1 MFRLLIINISLRAN
15 PKLKVMRKEHP
26 LSSTKF
32 PSLSSST
39 KETFS
44 RFYRKLQRWDAN
56 YKEGCVTFG
65 YCVCGFVFQLWWMC
79 CEKILYK
86 KEYTDFHS
94 NFLILSVRVW
104 WPSAEEPQENN
115 SRNYWELQGHQVAR
129 EEGIAWPS
137 IMEEAH
143 QGNSLWLN
151 YLASQIWPQSICV
164 LISLS
169 PALFINFN
177 HCQKGY
183 HA

>member
-65 YCVCGFVFQLWWMC
+65 YCVCVGLFSNYDECAVKKFYIKKSTLIFIVIFSSFQF
-79 CEKILYK
+79 EF
-86 KEYTDFHS
+86 DD
-94 NFLILSVRVW
+94 
-104 WPSAEEPQENN
+104 
-115 SRNYWELQGHQVAR
+115 
-129 EEGIAWPS
+129 
-137 IMEEAH
+137 
-143 QGNSLWLN
+143 
-151 YLASQIWPQSICV
+151 
-164 LISLS
+164 
-169 PALFINFN
+169 PALKN
-177 HCQKGY
+177 HRKTTPEIIESCKDIKLLGRKELRGLLSWRKHIRVTVY
-183 HA
+183 GWII